1 MYEEGEDKM
10 ADECSARGEG
20 DKKIRDFTE
29 GKILLTRP
37 RRRQYDFQ
45 RTYVNQKRDQHLPIE
60 TVTNP
65 RAKNTRQ
72 RGQLL
77 LVKQLPASQTRLLQG
92 AS

>member
-37 RRRQYDFQ
+37 RRR
-45 RTYVNQKRDQHLPIE
+45 
-60 TVTNP
+60 
-65 RAKNTRQ
+65 
-72 RGQLL
+72 
-77 LVKQLPASQTRLLQG
+77 
-92 AS
+92 